1 MKTTKESMIQ
11 LQMWSREEL
20 EDRRHKMEKL
30 IQELKELKQRNQHYE
45 DGELVK
51 RRKTYRWPLLRTRNI
66 LEAEIQSRLVAQR
79 GQKYKNFLC
88 KSIIQKEEKQNLGNL
103 R

>member
-20 EDRRHKMEKL
+20 GDKRHKMEKL

-45 DGELVK
+45 DGELGK
-51 RRKTYRWPLLRTRNI
+51 RRKTYRWPLFRTRNI
-66 LEAEIQSRLVAQR
+66 LEAEI
-79 GQKYKNFLC
+79 
-88 KSIIQKEEKQNLGNL
+88 
-103 R
+103 